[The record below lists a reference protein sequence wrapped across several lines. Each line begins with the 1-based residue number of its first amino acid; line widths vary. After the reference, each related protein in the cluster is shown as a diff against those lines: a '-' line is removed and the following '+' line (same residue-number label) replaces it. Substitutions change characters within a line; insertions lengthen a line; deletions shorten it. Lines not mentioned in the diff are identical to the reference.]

1 MENAKWKRGDYY
13 APKLHLYLARK
24 MREAINDGQSISQ
37 FSLKMGERHFEIIPF
52 KGLFLSNS
60 PEGYEI
66 YIWKSHEIY
75 QWAIVPQGNSI
86 DDFESFFSYVETNK
100 DDVMLLIGNE
110 PQLKKAK
117 HAALTALDNL
127 QRKAELD
134 KPRINVYKQM
144 MLKRL
149 GKAIEKREG
158 FSFEYFRI
166 GDKLEVVA
174 VGDTIQPTKILV
186 FENIY
191 SVFFI
196 LSPET
201 PHPMDIEDR
210 YLRQIADYFRI
221 HSATG
226 INQVWRNGRWL
237 NTHGEQYVFSTENDY
252 ERKIKTYGYEDLENN
267 LRYILSCF
275 SHDSKKEE
283 SDIYV
288 VPPYIKSILEDRI
301 NSYMIAGE
309 RVSNPNEFIPFTV
322 VKTNYRER
330 GNRDNPSAV
339 LIVKGDKVL
348 VNWRIK
354 LKGRNN
360 RFSESLFDVKIPA
373 LEDGETDKD
382 RLRLEG
388 LRKNL
393 LEMEQEAIQNFSKN
407 ARFDTSE
414 WGKEIGKM
422 IDYLNEGWRGDEI
435 PYYRYDTLSSTDFFH
450 WTYYPQN
457 AFSLYGTQETVEIE
471 ENGVLKSYDRRL
483 GSMPYYDEGLDEWHS
498 MDEELGKMNDWF
510 EGYYFDKDEEDDP
523 FSNWD

>member
-13 APKLHLYLARK
+13 APNSPSYVARRIIERLNEGK
-24 MREAINDGQSISQ
+24 SVEDIVSQHRENQVWGQNSITP
-37 FSLKMGERHFEIIPF
+37 H
-52 KGLFLSNS
+52 KGLFLSNP

-66 YIWKSHEIY
+66 YIWKGEEDY
-75 QWAIVPQGNSI
+75 QWVIVPKGNAI
-86 DDFESFFSYVETNK
+86 DDFESFVAYVEANK
-100 DDVMLLIGNE
+100 DDVMSLCGNM

-158 FSFEYFRI
+158 FSFEYFRT

-174 VGDTIQPTKILV
+174 VGDTIQPTKILEFTKPRYFKDV
-186 FENIY
+186 R
-191 SVFFI
+191 FFL

-201 PHPMDIEDR
+201 PHPMDIEDN
-210 YLRQIADYFRI
+210 YLCGIADYFRI
-221 HSATG
+221 YSVTG
-226 INQVWRNGRWL
+226 IHEWWSKRNWRRNNGMSFL
-237 NTHGEQYVFSTENDY
+237 FQTEEDY
-252 ERKIKTYGYEDLENN
+252 EKTIKTADYEDLSNN

-283 SDIYV
+283 SNIYA
-288 VPPYIKSILEDRI
+288 VPPYIKSILDDRI
-301 NSYMIAGE
+301 NAYMIKGE

-322 VKTNYRER
+322 VKTHYREQ

-348 VNWRIK
+348 VKWKIK
-354 LKGRNN
+354 LNARNN
-360 RFSESLFDVKIPA
+360 RFSQSLFDVKLPA

-388 LRKNL
+388 LRKKL
-393 LEMEQEAIQNFSKN
+393 LEMEQEAIQNFSSKN

-414 WGKEIGKM
+414 WGEEIRKM
-422 IDYLNEGWRGDEI
+422 IDYLNEAWRWDEI
-435 PYYRYDTLSSTDFFH
+435 PYYRYDTLSSTDFYR

-457 AFSLYGTQETVEIE
+457 AFALYGTQKTSYIE
-471 ENGVLKSYDRRL
+471 EDGNLQAYQRRL
-483 GSMPYYDEGLDEWHS
+483 DSMPYYDEMMDEWHS
-498 MDEELGKMNDWF
+498 MDEDLGKMDDWF
-510 EGYYFDKDEEDDP
+510 DGSYLED
-523 FSNWD
+523 